1 MAISFPKVLAA
12 AAVICLLTGAG
23 TQPQLSRGVLRGS
36 AGKAPILWEARGP
49 FVMDTQTQH
58 IHLRG
63 DVKISQGE
71 ISVAA
76 DEAEA
81 VSTSADSKNSHW
93 VFTGK
98 VHVRAESQGDLHS
111 DHATLEIINGELASA
126 LVTGSPAQ
134 FEQTRST
141 TGRLVKGH
149 ADAINYD
156 VGSAVVKL
164 TGDAWLTDD
173 RNENDMKACE
183 ITYNVRDRQIQGQS
197 DRCPGGQVHMTVI
210 PRSVPGSAPA
220 PGSAPLA
227 DPGQGNP

>member
-1 MAISFPKVLAA
+1 MATLFFRALVAA
-12 AAVICLLTGAG
+12 AAIACLAGAS
-23 TQPQLSRGVLRGS
+23 TQTQISHGVLRGS
-36 AGKAPILWEARGP
+36 SGKAPILWEARGP
-49 FVMDTQTQH
+49 FLMDTQTQH

-71 ISVAA
+71 ISVES
-76 DEAEA
+76 DDAEA
-81 VSTSADSKNSHW
+81 ISTSKDSRSSHW

-149 ADAINYD
+149 ANAINYD
-156 VGSAVVKL
+156 VASAVVKL

-197 DRCPGGQVHMTVI
+197 DKCPGGQVHMTVI
-210 PRSVPGSAPA
+210 PRSLPGSAPA
-220 PGSAPLA
+220 A
-227 DPGQGNP
+227 DAAQGKP

>member
-1 MAISFPKVLAA
+1 MATLFFRALVAIAAIPLLA
-12 AAVICLLTGAG
+12 GAG
-23 TQPQLSRGVLRGS
+23 TQTQISHGVLRGS
-36 AGKAPILWEARGP
+36 SGKAPILWQARGP
-49 FVMDTQTQH
+49 FLMDTQTQH

-71 ISVAA
+71 ISVES
-76 DEAEA
+76 DDAEA
-81 VSTSADSKNSHW
+81 ISTSKDSRSSHW

-149 ADAINYD
+149 ANAINYD
-156 VGSAVVKL
+156 VASAVVKL

-197 DRCPGGQVHMTVI
+197 DKCPGGQVHMTVI
-210 PRSVPGSAPA
+210 PRSLPGSAPA
-220 PGSAPLA
+220 ADSA
-227 DPGQGNP
+227 QGKP

>member
-1 MAISFPKVLAA
+1 MSMADLFPRMLAA
-12 AAVICLLTGAG
+12 AAAVAVLTGASG
-23 TQPQLSRGVLRGS
+23 TIKGGP
-36 AGKAPILWEARGP
+36 GKEPILWESTSAS
-49 FVMDTQTQH
+49 MDYNKTQH

-81 VSTSADSKNSHW
+81 TSTSQDSKNSHW

-98 VHVRAESQGDLHS
+98 VHVRSESQGDLHS
-111 DHATLEIINGELASA
+111 DHATLEITNGQLASA

-149 ADAINYD
+149 ANSINYD
-156 VGSAVVKL
+156 VASAVVKL
-164 TGDAWLTDD
+164 TDDAWLTDD
-173 RNENDMKACE
+173 HNENDIKACE

-197 DRCPGGQVHMTVI
+197 DRCPGNRVHMTVL
-210 PRSVPGSAPA
+210 PRNA
-220 PGSAPLA
+220 PGSAPPA
-227 DPGQGNP
+227 DSGQGKP

>member
-1 MAISFPKVLAA
+1 MVILFSRALLAA
-12 AAVICLLTGAG
+12 AAIALLGGASDPG
-23 TQPQLSRGVLRGS
+23 QITHGKIPAGL
-36 AGKAPILWEARGP
+36 GKAPINWEARSFAVDYATG
-49 FVMDTQTQH
+49 H

-63 DVKISQGE
+63 DAKISQGDTS
-71 ISVAA
+71 IAA

-81 VSTSADSKNSHW
+81 TSTTADSKNSHW

-98 VHVRAESQGDLHS
+98 VHVRVESQGDLHS
-111 DHATLEIINGELASA
+111 DHATLEITNGELASA

-149 ADAINYD
+149 ATTINYE
-156 VGSAVVKL
+156 VGTATVKL

-183 ITYNVRDRQIQGQS
+183 ITYNVRNRQVQGES
-197 DRCPGGQVHMTVI
+197 ERCPDNRVHVTII
-210 PRSVPGSAPA
+210 PRAGSAPA
-220 PGSAPLA
+220 AGSAPPA
-227 DPGQGNP
+227 GRDTGQGKP

>member
-1 MAISFPKVLAA
+1 MAILFPKVLAA
-12 AAVICLLTGAG
+12 AAAIALLTGA
-23 TQPQLSRGVLRGS
+23 SGS
-36 AGKAPILWEARGP
+36 ITAGQGKAPIIWEART
-49 FVMDTQTQH
+49 FAMDYETH
-58 IHLRG
+58 LIHLRG

-81 VSTSADSKNSHW
+81 TSTSQDSKNSHW

-111 DHATLEIINGELASA
+111 DHATLEILNGELASA
-126 LVTGSPAQ
+126 LVSGSPAQ

-149 ADAINYD
+149 ATTINYD
-156 VGSAVVKL
+156 VGSAIVKL

-173 RNENDMKACE
+173 HNENDMKAPS
-183 ITYNVRDRQIQGQS
+183 ITYNVRTRQIEGES
-197 DRCPGGQVHMTVI
+197 DRSADSRVHMTI
-210 PRSVPGSAPA
+210 LPRSGPGSAPTSS
-220 PGSAPLA
+220 SAPEK
-227 DPGQGNP
+227 P